1 MKHMPQVIAM
11 MTPFPYSIDLEQTA
25 AEARAPM
32 DARGF
37 RHLPV
42 TAAGKICGILSDRD
56 LRTALGGGTVS
67 PPATPLRVRDV
78 YHDEPYVVEAD
89 APLDQVA
96 TAMAERHIGS
106 AVVTKDGKLVGV
118 FTTTD
123 ACRALARVLRERF
136 PTPSPGTHAA

>member
-25 AEARAPM
+25 AEARTLM
-32 DARGF
+32 DARAF

-42 TAAGKICGILSDRD
+42 TSAGKICGILSDRE
-56 LRTALGGGTVS
+56 LRTALGGGAVS
-67 PPATPLRVRDV
+67 PSATSLRVRDV
-78 YHDEPYVVEAD
+78 YCDEPYVVEAD

-96 TAMAERHIGS
+96 TTMAERHIGS
-106 AVVTKDGKLVGV
+106 AVVTKDGKLVGM